1 MSEEKN
7 IPPEN
12 FKEEIHRPT
21 GSSGMANS
29 KEENNS
35 SVPIFPE
42 DKQAPIIEKPKTT
55 NPVRPAH
62 PGGQK
67 PQTSDME
74 VHPHG
79 HVHEKKK
86 WKEYLFQFLMLFLA
100 ITLGFFVEN
109 QREHYIENKRAK
121 EYARM
126 LTDDLTFD
134 IGELNRANRVLNK
147 IIIAGDSLAV
157 LLSSNEIKK
166 IPGGKLYYYEYWS
179 GWRWKVISRDATLQ
193 QLKNS
198 GSMRY
203 MGNTSLIRKIMDYE
217 ESLKLIYLLQDK
229 YEPEKVQ
236 NWNLVQKV
244 FDQTYFDMLDNI
256 KAASRDSSSKV
267 FLVSD
272 QSLEPFLNTNYPLFT
287 YEKAVWF
294 ELKNWAHNSSWSYRV
309 QIGNINSARQ
319 RAQIIIEALKNEY
332 HLE

>member
-1 MSEEKN
+1 MEEK
-7 IPPEN
+7 
-12 FKEEIHRPT
+12 
-21 GSSGMANS
+21 
-29 KEENNS
+29 
-35 SVPIFPE
+35 
-42 DKQAPIIEKPKTT
+42 
-55 NPVRPAH
+55 
-62 PGGQK
+62 
-67 PQTSDME
+67 
-74 VHPHG
+74 
-79 HVHEKKK
+79 
-86 WKEYLFQFLMLFLA
+86 YLA

-109 QREHYIENKRAK
+109 QREHYIEHKRAK
-121 EYARM
+121 EYAR
-126 LTDDLTFD
+126 LLIDDLTFD
-134 IGELNRANRVLNK
+134 IEELNRADRVLNK
-147 IIIAGDSLAV
+147 IIIAGDSLAG
-157 LLSSNEIKK
+157 LLTSNEIKK

-229 YEPEKVQ
+229 YELEKVQ
-236 NWNLVQKV
+236 NWSLVQKV

-272 QSLEPFLNTNYPLFT
+272 QNLEPFLNTNYPLFT

-294 ELKNWAHNSSWSYRV
+294 ELKNWAHNSSWSYRI

-319 RAQIIIEALKNEY
+319 KAQIIIEALKNEY
-332 HLE
+332 HLEGRN

>member
-1 MSEEKN
+1 MEEKDQQSIDPRLSIKPVGQN
-7 IPPEN
+7 PLLPGHVET
-12 FKEEIHRPT
+12 KDVSEQTTSLQET
-21 GSSGMANS
+21 DS
-29 KEENNS
+29 KTLLQDE
-35 SVPIFPE
+35 PK
-42 DKQAPIIEKPKTT
+42 KQETI
-55 NPVRPAH
+55 N
-62 PGGQK
+62 QK
-67 PQTSDME
+67 PQVSDME
-74 VHPHG
+74 VHHHG
-79 HVHEKKK
+79 HVHHQKK
-86 WKEYLFQFLMLFLA
+86 WKEYVFQFLMLFLA

-109 QREHYIENKRAK
+109 QREHFIEHKRAK

-126 LTDDLTFD
+126 LIDDLTFD
-134 IGELNRANRVLNK
+134 IGELDRADRVLNK
-147 IIIAGDSLAV
+147 IIIAGDSLAG

-244 FDQTYFDMLDNI
+244 FDQTYFDRLDKI

-272 QSLEPFLNTNYPLFT
+272 QGLEPFLNTNYPLFT

-309 QIGNINSARQ
+309 QIGNINSARKK
-319 RAQIIIEALKNEY
+319 AQIIIEALKNEY

>member
-55 NPVRPAH
+55 N
-62 PGGQK
+62 QK

-109 QREHYIENKRAK
+109 QREHYIETKRAK

-134 IGELNRANRVLNK
+134 IGELKRANRVLNK

-244 FDQTYFDMLDNI
+244 FDQSYFDMLDNI

>member
-1 MSEEKN
+1 MEEKDQQP
-7 IPPEN
+7 IDP
-12 FKEEIHRPT
+12 R
-21 GSSGMANS
+21 SSIEPVEQNTELPDSIETKDISEQSISVQETVS
-29 KEENNS
+29 KTMLQDES
-35 SVPIFPE
+35 
-42 DKQAPIIEKPKTT
+42 EKPKTT
-55 NPVRPAH
+55 N
-62 PGGQK
+62 QK

-74 VHPHG
+74 VHHHG
-79 HVHEKKK
+79 HVHHQKK
-86 WKEYLFQFLMLFLA
+86 WKEYVFQFLMLFLA

-109 QREHYIENKRAK
+109 QREHFIEHKRAK

-126 LTDDLTFD
+126 LIDDLTFD
-134 IGELNRANRVLNK
+134 IGELNRADRVLNK
-147 IIIAGDSLAV
+147 IIIAGDSLAG
-157 LLSSNEIKK
+157 LLSSNEINK

-319 RAQIIIEALKNEY
+319 KAQIIIEALKNEY

>member
-7 IPPEN
+7 IPSEKYKQEVN
-12 FKEEIHRPT
+12 
-21 GSSGMANS
+21 
-29 KEENNS
+29 ENNS

-74 VHPHG
+74 VHHHG

-86 WKEYLFQFLMLFLA
+86 WKEYLFHFLMLFLA

-121 EYARM
+121 EYALM
-126 LTDDLTFD
+126 LIDDMTFD

-244 FDQTYFDMLDNI
+244 FDQTYFDMLDKI

-319 RAQIIIEALKNEY
+319 KAQIIIEALKNEY